1 MSSVRLEKIEKR
13 FGATEVITGVTLE
26 IEAGEFVVFVGAS
39 GSGKSTLLRIIA
51 GLEEASA
58 GRVLIGGS
66 DVTDTPPSERGVSM
80 VFQSYALYPHM
91 SARENIAFGL
101 KLART
106 AKETIAA
113 RVDRVAAMLQIAPLL
128 ERKPRELSG
137 GQRQRVAIA
146 RAIVREP
153 KVFLFDEPLSNLDA
167 ALRARTRLEIMELH
181 RALASTMIYVT
192 HDQVEAMTLADRMV
206 ILNRGRIEQ
215 VGPPAELYHRPATL
229 YVALFLGSPAMNVL
243 KPAAMDNDHAVLAS
257 GERLALPAGGFQ
269 SAAAIGIRPED
280 VAIEDLA
287 VEDMAAE
294 EEGLSARIALV
305 EELGETRIVHAR
317 LADGT
322 PLAFRSRD
330 LGERDIGR
338 AVRLSLPPEHLHLF
352 DAEGRR
358 LN

>member
-243 KPAAMDNDHAVLAS
+243 KPAAMEGECAVLAT

-269 SAAAIGIRPED
+269 TAAAIGIRPED
-280 VAIEDLA
+280 VTVGA
-287 VEDMAAE
+287 
-294 EEGLSARIALV
+294 EGLSARIALV

-322 PLAFRSRD
+322 PLAFRSRE

-338 AVRLSLPPEHLHLF
+338 EVRLSLPPEHLHLF